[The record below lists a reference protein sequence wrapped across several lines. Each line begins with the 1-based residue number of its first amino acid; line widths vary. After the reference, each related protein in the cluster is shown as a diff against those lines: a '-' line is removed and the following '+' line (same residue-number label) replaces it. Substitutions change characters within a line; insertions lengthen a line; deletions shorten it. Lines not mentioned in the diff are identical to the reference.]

1 MSQEQVTPKRRRAN
15 PVIGLF
21 LGIIGSLLMT
31 CAAVTKW
38 ASNNYGITDAPFGQ
52 GVATSGGV
60 APNGSIT
67 QPVNNVAF
75 VNTLAPIASLWW
87 FFAAL
92 ALVLIAFAYFITSQ
106 RVRLSIAIVMDLVI
120 GAVMAIV
127 ICDLLQSAVVPTQPF
142 GVRSDPISSALL
154 FFLFAAMAI
163 AVVAI
168 AAVSASTVR
177 GNRAKKRAPAIP
189 GQATAPRDANAP
201 DPFVDLSKSGP
212 AMSPSGSPFI
222 FD

>member
-15 PVIGLF
+15 PVFGLI
-21 LGIIGSLLMT
+21 LGIVGSLLMT

-38 ASNNYGITDAPFGQ
+38 ASNNYGITDAPFAQ
-52 GVATSGGV
+52 GVAASGTV

-67 QPVNNVAF
+67 QPINNVAI

-92 ALVLIAFAYFITSQ
+92 ALVSIAVAYFITSQ
-106 RVRLSIAIVMDLVI
+106 RARLSIAIVMDLII
-120 GAVMAIV
+120 GAVVAIV
-127 ICDLLQSAVVPTQPF
+127 ICDLLQSAVAPTQPL
-142 GVRSDPISSALL
+142 GVSGDPTSSALR
-154 FFLFAAMAI
+154 FFIFAAIAI
-163 AVVAI
+163 VVVAI
-168 AAVSASTVR
+168 GAVIASIVR
-177 GNRAKKRAPAIP
+177 GNRAERPAPAIP
-189 GQATAPRDANAP
+189 EQATAPRDTNTP
-201 DPFVDLSKSGP
+201 DPFVDLSKNGP

>member
-15 PVIGLF
+15 PVFGLI
-21 LGIIGSLLMT
+21 LGIIGSLFMT

-38 ASNNYGITDAPFGQ
+38 ASNNYGITDAPFAQ

-67 QPVNNVAF
+67 QPVNNAAF

-92 ALVLIAFAYFITSQ
+92 ALVSIAFAYFITSQ
-106 RVRLSIAIVMDLVI
+106 RARLSIAIVMDLII
-120 GAVMAIV
+120 GAVMAVV
-127 ICDLLQSAVVPTQPF
+127 ICDLLQSAVAPTQPF
-142 GVRSDPISSALL
+142 GVRRDPISSALS
-154 FFLFAAMAI
+154 FFIFAAIAI
-163 AVVAI
+163 AVVAVGAVI
-168 AAVSASTVR
+168 ASIVR
-177 GNRAKKRAPAIP
+177 ENRAQKPTPAIP
-189 GQATAPRDANAP
+189 EQATAPRDANAP
-201 DPFVDLSKSGP
+201 GPFVDLTKNDP

>member
-15 PVIGLF
+15 PVLGLI
-21 LGIIGSLLMT
+21 LGIVGSLLMT

-38 ASNNYGITDAPFGQ
+38 ASNNYGITDSPFEQ
-52 GVATSGGV
+52 GVATSGAV

-67 QPVNNVAF
+67 QPINNVAI
-75 VNTLAPIASLWW
+75 VNTLAPIADLWW

-106 RVRLSIAIVMDLVI
+106 RVRLSMAIVIDLVI

-127 ICDLLQSAVVPTQPF
+127 ICALLQSAVAPTQPF
-142 GVRSDPISSALL
+142 GVSSDPSSSALR
-154 FFLFAAMAI
+154 FFLFAAIAI

-168 AAVSASTVR
+168 GAVIASAVR
-177 GNRAKKRAPAIP
+177 GNRAEKRAPAIP
-189 GQATAPRDANAP
+189 EQATAPRDPNTP

-212 AMSPSGSPFI
+212 ELSTAGSPFI

>member
-15 PVIGLF
+15 PVLGLI
-21 LGIIGSLLMT
+21 LGIVGSLLMT

-38 ASNNYGITDAPFGQ
+38 ASNNYGITDSPFEQ
-52 GVATSGGV
+52 GVATSGAV

-67 QPVNNVAF
+67 QPINNVAI
-75 VNTLAPIASLWW
+75 VNTLAPIADLWW

-106 RVRLSIAIVMDLVI
+106 RVRLSMAIVIDLVI

-127 ICDLLQSAVVPTQPF
+127 ICALLQSAVAPTQPF
-142 GVRSDPISSALL
+142 GVSSDPSSSALR
-154 FFLFAAMAI
+154 FFLFAAIAI

-168 AAVSASTVR
+168 GAVIASAVR
-177 GNRAKKRAPAIP
+177 GNRAEKRAPAIP
-189 GQATAPRDANAP
+189 EQATAPRDPNTP
-201 DPFVDLSKSGP
+201 DPFVDLSKSGSELST
-212 AMSPSGSPFI
+212 AGSPFI

>member
-15 PVIGLF
+15 PVFGLI
-21 LGIIGSLLMT
+21 LGIVGSLLMT

-38 ASNNYGITDAPFGQ
+38 ASNNYGITDSPFAQ
-52 GVATSGGV
+52 GAATSGAV

-67 QPVNNVAF
+67 QPINNVAI

-92 ALVLIAFAYFITSQ
+92 ALVSIAFAYFITSQ
-106 RVRLSIAIVMDLVI
+106 RARLSIAIVMDLII
-120 GAVMAIV
+120 GAVMAVV
-127 ICDLLQSAVVPTQPF
+127 ICDLLQSAVAPTQPF
-142 GVRSDPISSALL
+142 GVRGDPISSALR
-154 FFLFAAMAI
+154 FFIFAAMAI

-168 AAVSASTVR
+168 GAVIASIIR
-177 GNRAKKRAPAIP
+177 GKRATKPAPAIP
-189 GQATAPRDANAP
+189 EQATAPRDANTP
-201 DPFVDLSKSGP
+201 DPFVDLSKSG
-212 AMSPSGSPFI
+212 SELSTSGSPFI

>member
-15 PVIGLF
+15 PVFGLI
-21 LGIIGSLLMT
+21 LGIVGSLLMT

-38 ASNNYGITDAPFGQ
+38 ASTNYGITDSPFAQ

-75 VNTLAPIASLWW
+75 VNTLAPVASLWW

-92 ALVLIAFAYFITSQ
+92 ALVSIAFAYFITSQ
-106 RVRLSIAIVMDLVI
+106 RARLSIAIVMDLII
-120 GAVMAIV
+120 GAVMAVV
-127 ICDLLQSAVVPTQPF
+127 ICDLLQSAVAPTQPF
-142 GVRSDPISSALL
+142 GVRGDPISSALR
-154 FFLFAAMAI
+154 FFIFAAMAI

-168 AAVSASTVR
+168 GAVIASIIR
-177 GNRAKKRAPAIP
+177 GKRATKAAPAIP
-189 GQATAPRDANAP
+189 EQATAPRDANTP
-201 DPFVDLSKSGP
+201 DPFVDLSKSG
-212 AMSPSGSPFI
+212 SELSTSGSPFI